1 MSSLTPNAAFVLDRM
16 EPDRAYDAS
25 EIRAFIPETS
35 LETVHAT
42 MHELWVG
49 RQVERFG
56 FGRWRRSPSSCIA
69 GEVIDS
75 VDCHSAPRGAIKET
89 KAVKP
94 EDLFDHDT
102 FSTFFK
108 SPSP

>member
-1 MSSLTPNAAFVLDRM
+1 MSSLSRNAAFVLNRM
-16 EPDRAYDAS
+16 GPDRAYNAS
-25 EIRAFIPETS
+25 EIRAFLPETS
-35 LETVHAT
+35 METVRAT

-49 RQVERFG
+49 RQVERLG
-56 FGRWRRSPSSCIA
+56 YGSWRRSPSSCTA
-69 GEVIDS
+69 GEVTDS
-75 VDCHSAPRGAIKET
+75 VVCQSSSRDAAKET

-94 EDLFDHDT
+94 EDLFDHDA